1 MAIADGFNLSEA
13 SPSQSML
20 SREGRGWAAGTG
32 KAVYNSQVQGEQPS
46 CAVG

>member
-1 MAIADGFNLSEA
+1 MAIADGFNLFVA

-20 SREGRGWAAGTG
+20 RREGRGAAGTG